1 MLGLR
6 DKNKVA
12 FRSKLAEVKLIMIDE
27 ASMVS
32 RDLLIEV
39 NIRIFKIFIC
49 EIVKLFLDIS
59 MVLIRDLF

>member
-27 ASMVS
+27 ASMLS

>member
-39 NIRIFKIFIC
+39 NIRIFKIFMC
-49 EIVKLFLDIS
+49 EIVKLFLGIS

>member
-32 RDLLIEV
+32 RGLLIEV
-39 NIRIFKIFIC
+39 NIRIFKIFMC
-49 EIVKLFLDIS
+49 EIVKLFLGIS